1 MLTQQDIIEQHEQY
15 DAVSFGGWSIDLHP
29 ADGVYG
35 TGRACNQWH
44 SKGIYQIPYR
54 CLVTPDVD
62 NLFIGGRI
70 ISVSHVANGS
80 TRVMCTAAHGG
91 QAIGM
96 AAAIALRD
104 KLKPSDLIDKE
115 RIGELQ
121 SALLRTGHFLP
132 GERFGR
138 GMLPPTARITASSEF
153 ALRELH
159 PDGTCFRLDCSA
171 AELIP
176 VSARVP
182 VISLTVKADKA
193 TRLTVELRSSSR
205 KGNYTPDTTDKRLD
219 FDLREG
225 ENRLTVDFGMRYD
238 APQYVFICFMAN
250 PDVSI
255 PMSSEIVSGLTSVFN
270 TVNPAVSNFGRQV
283 PPEDIGVDTFE
294 FWCPKRRPE
303 GKNIALEFSA
313 PLTCF
318 GAENLLNGYFRPY
331 IQPNGWIPAPDDET
345 PSIRIDFGEEREI
358 KQIRLFFD
366 TDFDHALENVQM
378 EHFDSVMPQCIRKY
392 RITDSNGNLLSHTEG
407 NHQSCNTIALD
418 TPHRLR
424 SIRFWPEDSEPGK
437 HKALMGILVE

>member
-1 MLTQQDIIEQHEQY
+1 M
-15 DAVSFGGWSIDLHP
+15 
-29 ADGVYG
+29 
-35 TGRACNQWH
+35 
-44 SKGIYQIPYR
+44 
-54 CLVTPDVD
+54 
-62 NLFIGGRI
+62 
-70 ISVSHVANGS
+70 
-80 TRVMCTAAHGG
+80 G
-91 QAIGM
+91 Q
-96 AAAIALRD
+96 
-104 KLKPSDLIDKE
+104 
-115 RIGELQ
+115 LQ

-138 GMLPPTARITASSEF
+138 GMLPPKARISASSEF
-153 ALRELH
+153 ALERLR
-159 PDGTCFRLDCSA
+159 PDGTRFRLDCSA

-176 VSARVP
+176 VGGPVP
-182 VISLTVKADKA
+182 AVGLTVQADKA

-205 KGNYTPDTTDKRLD
+205 RGNYTPDTTDKRLV

-225 ENRLTVDFGMRYD
+225 ENRLTVDFGMRYE

-270 TVNPAVSNFGRQV
+270 TVNPAVSNFGRQT

-331 IQPNGWIPAPDDET
+331 IQPNGWIPAPDDRT
-345 PSIRIDFGEEREI
+345 PSVRIDLGEERTVR
-358 KQIRLFFD
+358 QIRLFFD

-378 EHFDSVMPQCIRKY
+378 EHFDSVMPQCIRNY
-392 RITDSNGNLLSHTEG
+392 RITDGDGNLLFRTEG

-418 TPHRLR
+418 APHTLR
-424 SIRFWPEDSEPGK
+424 SIRFWPEDSAPGR
-437 HKALMGILVE
+437 HKALMGIIVE